1 LNDESSDD
9 EPEREGG
16 EGWFDPAKPR
26 GWNSIEVIPG
36 IIKQELPDT
45 KRRHASLTIIP
56 SSSCTI
62 LPSSVSK
69 LPNRLPD
76 PISSEGTSSSS
87 NSITLSLVGKAGEEE
102 ASTLS
107 RRQTFAR
114 SKTDKTYYSMPLCQE
129 LELNLPK
136 ERRFSMPSNMKLP
149 LIKVTPSSP
158 SPDPDDPDYPEFFQ
172 DRIYLEHVTLKLE
185 GSTAASTAA
194 GQTAASTAA
203 ADQTATGTTAA
214 DQKSG
219 HDSTAEGGFAV
230 EEEDNEDL
238 NLTLED
244 SSSSGDISVQTSG
257 APTPPMQTPRR
268 IKRQQSMF
276 KCSLDYDDTAPKRSK
291 ANCLELHERVVII
304 PSPNTSS
311 ENPLGEVEKST
322 RKRKSSVIF
331 SRITERP
338 PDKSEK
344 GDIEG
349 LDDVKIDP
357 SDIIAKITTTGR
369 KILVPDSDEEDVD
382 DDDAKVQLI
391 QEIEIDDNVVHKQNL
406 DYEDKVKMVDNVVNY
421 TQNLIDDEDE
431 DIGAVQDSQYLI
443 NDEEENNNL
452 SDEDDVQE
460 TQGLTKDSDCGA
472 ATMQVS
478 QKLVNASV
486 NDHRCVNVIQETQE
500 LIKGSDCEDEIIGT
514 VHDSQSC
521 INDKVDGSQNL
532 ANEDDVCMVQET
544 QKLTKDSYGDNKT
557 VQDSQYLINDDDDDE
572 YPKQEDDGGHHDDKA
587 VQETSSTKESLLK
600 GESRRAQNSQTHDIE
615 DLLKEA
621 IEGNYDEHIIQNI
634 RAQVEIH
641 RNVVQID

>member
-1 LNDESSDD
+1 
-9 EPEREGG
+9 
-16 EGWFDPAKPR
+16 
-26 GWNSIEVIPG
+26 
-36 IIKQELPDT
+36 
-45 KRRHASLTIIP
+45 
-56 SSSCTI
+56 
-62 LPSSVSK
+62 
-69 LPNRLPD
+69 
-76 PISSEGTSSSS
+76 
-87 NSITLSLVGKAGEEE
+87 
-102 ASTLS
+102 
-107 RRQTFAR
+107 
-114 SKTDKTYYSMPLCQE
+114 
-129 LELNLPK
+129 
-136 ERRFSMPSNMKLP
+136 
-149 LIKVTPSSP
+149 
-158 SPDPDDPDYPEFFQ
+158 
-172 DRIYLEHVTLKLE
+172 
-185 GSTAASTAA
+185 
-194 GQTAASTAA
+194 
-203 ADQTATGTTAA
+203 
-214 DQKSG
+214 
-219 HDSTAEGGFAV
+219 
-230 EEEDNEDL
+230 
-238 NLTLED
+238 
-244 SSSSGDISVQTSG
+244 
-257 APTPPMQTPRR
+257 
-268 IKRQQSMF
+268 MF

-472 ATMQVS
+472 ATMQGS

-500 LIKGSDCEDEIIGT
+500 LIKGSDCEDKDIGT
-514 VHDSQSC
+514 VHDLQSC

-587 VQETSSTKESLLK
+587 VQETSSTKGKASIINKVLCNVTKIDERDLSAAMFRIHIRKWKIPYFLLY
-600 GESRRAQNSQTHDIE
+600 S
-615 DLLKEA
+615 
-621 IEGNYDEHIIQNI
+621 
-634 RAQVEIH
+634 
-641 RNVVQID
+641 